1 MGNQEKPAELSY
13 VVSCFF
19 CGLVQVSEY
28 WDVIEE
34 HIMQCRDKA
43 SATDRGELGEWTG
56 QDTLPIRCETEL
68 ASLPLVQEPA
78 EQERAA

>member
-1 MGNQEKPAELSY
+1 MSY

-34 HIMQCRDKA
+34 HIMKCRDKA
-43 SATDRGELGEWTG
+43 SATDRGELEEWTG
-56 QDTLPIRCETEL
+56 HETLPIRCETEL
-68 ASLPLVQEPA
+68 ASLAAVQGPP